1 MSTPGQPSRA
11 TPQGSATQDPVT
23 SGGPKTVLRVTCT
36 SDQAELVADE
46 LLQCGASAVAEQEC
60 VAEQG
65 SVTEETG
72 VALTGDVDV
81 DRLAD
86 LRAWLDLLS
95 PPPTVEFP
103 ELDPSWADAWR
114 EHAVAVVAGP
124 FVVRPPWV
132 EPNSTLLETG
142 EPVRDERFPIELVVD
157 PGHTF
162 GSGSHPTTRM
172 SLMALADLMAHG
184 PGAPP
189 RAKGRDDGPTT
200 QWTVADIGCGS
211 GVLATGALLLGA
223 ATAVGVDIEPDA
235 GEVSR
240 AVARAN
246 DVGTRYVFREGG
258 IGALRARR
266 QVFDVVLANLL
277 IPVIEE
283 LGDDIRAICAPQ
295 GVVVLSG
302 LLVEHRTRALAA
314 LGATEVVAEYLSE
327 GWLTLVV
334 VPGSK

>member
-1 MSTPGQPSRA
+1 M
-11 TPQGSATQDPVT
+11 
-23 SGGPKTVLRVTCT
+23 
-36 SDQAELVADE
+36 
-46 LLQCGASAVAEQEC
+46 LQCGASAVAEEECVAEQEC
-60 VAEQG
+60 VAEKG

-95 PPPTVEFP
+95 PPPTVQFP
-103 ELDPSWADAWR
+103 EVDPSWVDAWR

-132 EPNSTLLETG
+132 EPDPTLLEPDHLDPG
-142 EPVRDERFPIELVVD
+142 EPVSDERFPIELVVD

-162 GSGSHPTTRM
+162 GSGSHPSTRM
-172 SLMALADLMAHG
+172 SLVALADLVAHREG
-184 PGAPP
+184 EPPTAPG
-189 RAKGRDDGPTT
+189 RGDGSTK

-223 ATAVGVDIEPDA
+223 ATAVGVDVDPDA
-235 GEVSR
+235 GDVSR

-246 DVGTRYVFREGG
+246 GVGSRYVFREGG

-266 QVFDVVLANLL
+266 QVFQVVLANLL

-283 LGDDIRAICAPQ
+283 LGDDIRAICAPL

-314 LGATEVVAEYLSE
+314 LGVTEVVAEYRSE

-334 VPGSK
+334 PGAAS